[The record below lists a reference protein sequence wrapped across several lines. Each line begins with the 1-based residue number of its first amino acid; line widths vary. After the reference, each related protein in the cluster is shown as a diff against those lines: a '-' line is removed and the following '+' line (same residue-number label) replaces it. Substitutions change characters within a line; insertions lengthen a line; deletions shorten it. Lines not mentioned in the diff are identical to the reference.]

1 MCWKGGKMK
10 ALLMVD
16 VQNDFC
22 PGGAL
27 AVSDGD
33 QVVGPLNKMVSYAT
47 KDGWLI
53 VASRDWHPA
62 VTNHFK
68 DYGGIWP
75 VHCIQY
81 THGAQFQPDLMVKS
95 AMIVSK
101 ATKPDEDGYSAFDG
115 QLSNGQSLIS
125 LLKMVGVT
133 EVYVGGLATDYC
145 VKASAL
151 DAAKSGFVTKLLFD
165 ACRAVNLQPDDE
177 QKAIAEM
184 QAAGVEV
191 ITTNEVINA

>member
-1 MCWKGGKMK
+1 MK
-10 ALLMVD
+10 ALLIVD

-33 QVVGPLNKMVSYAT
+33 QVVEPLNKMISYAA

-68 DYGGIWP
+68 DYGGKWP

-81 THGAQFQPDLMVKS
+81 THGSQFHPDLKVKGS
-95 AMIVSK
+95 SIVSK

-115 QLSNGQSLIS
+115 KLSNGQSLVS

-133 EVYVGGLATDYC
+133 EVYIGGLATDYC

-151 DAAKSGFVTKLLFD
+151 DSVKLGFVTKLLFD

-184 QAAGVEV
+184 QAAGVVV
-191 ITTNEVINA
+191 ITTNEVMDA